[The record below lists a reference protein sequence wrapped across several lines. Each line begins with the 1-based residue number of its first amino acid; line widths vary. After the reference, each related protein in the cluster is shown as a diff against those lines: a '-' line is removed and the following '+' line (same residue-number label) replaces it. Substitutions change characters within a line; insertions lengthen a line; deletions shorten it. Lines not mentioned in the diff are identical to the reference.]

1 MISIKA
7 TEISYSDYIFLD
19 EHKNEEL
26 TDNEYKLLILDRFI
40 CHELKDEL
48 IQDGI
53 CPRCGNNLEQIHNG
67 YELYEYQGKQ
77 IEQPTYKKQ
86 CENCGFTYD
95 GDD

>member
-1 MISIKA
+1 MIPIKA
-7 TEISYSDYIFLD
+7 TEISYSDYIFLE

-26 TDNEYKLLILDRFI
+26 TDDEYKLLILDKFK
-40 CHELKDEL
+40 CPELYDEL

-53 CPRCGNNLEQIHNG
+53 CPSCGNNLEQIQDGCEH
-67 YELYEYQGKQ
+67 YEYQGEEFD
-77 IEQPTYKKQ
+77 IPTYRSQ

>member
-1 MISIKA
+1 MISIKP
-7 TEISYSDYIFLD
+7 TEITYSDYVFLD
-19 EHKNEEL
+19 EHRNEKL
-26 TDNEYKLLILDRFI
+26 TDDEYKLLILDKFI
-40 CHELKDEL
+40 CPELQDEL

-53 CPRCGNNLEQIHNG
+53 CPQCGDNLEKIQDGNEH
-67 YELYEYQGKQ
+67 YEYQGKQ